1 MCIKSFSISSKDWKS
16 LFKIPSMIGAID
28 VSSLIFQPW
37 FLNLFLQSSVLMG
50 TGKSIRTIEAIE
62 AIASGSRLLGTSSS
76 KNVL

>member
-50 TGKSIRTIEAIE
+50 TGKSIRTIEAV
-62 AIASGSRLLGTSSS
+62 ASGSRLLGTSSS
-76 KNVL
+76 KNIL